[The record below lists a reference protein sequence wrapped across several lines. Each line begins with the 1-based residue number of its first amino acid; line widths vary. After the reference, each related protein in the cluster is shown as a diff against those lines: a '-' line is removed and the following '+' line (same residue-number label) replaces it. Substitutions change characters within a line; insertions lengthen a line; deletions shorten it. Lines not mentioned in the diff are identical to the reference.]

1 MNGTLNDWRS
11 NLILT
16 LRTIASEAEQGAYSA
31 ESGLPL
37 AEVPG
42 ELVCMWGDDLYHP
55 ERSAMAERF
64 SASELEAM
72 ADFNERF
79 EAEVRRYREPEA
91 WSRIMVAAGDLVAR
105 AGWDSTTR
113 AD

>member
-1 MNGTLNDWRS
+1 MNDWRS

-16 LRTIASEAEQGAYSA
+16 ARALASEAEQAAYSA

-55 ERSAMAERF
+55 GLPNMAERF
-64 SASELEAM
+64 SAAELEAM
-72 ADFNERF
+72 ADFNRTF
-79 EAEVRRYREPEA
+79 EAEVGRYREPEA
-91 WSRIMVAAGDLVAR
+91 WSRIMAAAGELVER
-105 AGWDSTTR
+105 AGWGS
-113 AD
+113 AASAV